1 MISFMILKGCS
12 AAIGKM
18 DYHGARQEAGKERT
32 VLSEP
37 RINVMMAWIRVLAV
51 VMKKSGQIWVCTGC
65 RFNRTCNGYGG
76 TVETLSNQGNSW
88 VFSLSNWVN
97 DGIIY

>member
-1 MISFMILKGCS
+1 M
-12 AAIGKM
+12 
-18 DYHGARQEAGKERT
+18 
-32 VLSEP
+32 V
-37 RINVMMAWIRVLAV
+37 AWIRVLAV
-51 VMKKSGQIWVCTGC
+51 VMKKSGQIWVCTGY
-65 RFNRTCNGYGG
+65 RFNRICNGYGG